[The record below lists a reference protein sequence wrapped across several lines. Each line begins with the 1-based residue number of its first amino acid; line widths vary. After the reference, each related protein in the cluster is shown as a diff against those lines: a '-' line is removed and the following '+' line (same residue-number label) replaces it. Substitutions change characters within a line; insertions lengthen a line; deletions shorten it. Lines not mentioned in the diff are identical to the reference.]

1 MPAVKKAQAADF
13 KQLLDEWQTAFPE
26 GDNYLE
32 GRPECAL
39 RWLLGMWLEKDPAGF
54 LKVITD
60 PDFNYSYWGA
70 QVLVRLMPGK
80 AVELLSGPG
89 HGELNE
95 YFAESLVRALAE
107 ENPAL
112 YLRLNPDG
120 TFEVNPGHHSSGYD
134 DWGIAIA
141 NLAKTDP
148 LAAANACLRWK
159 GFNAPSTISGAL
171 QAVAAAWKPGDPPM
185 TEWIQGIADPQMR
198 NFATH
203 ARLCALAEKD
213 PHAALAELYSLK
225 LEDAE
230 RIDAPWEILKQ
241 LAKADLIGALKLMKD
256 TEGFFSQHEWGPFA
270 ESSAEEDVRKT
281 ANPFSRLN
289 PGGYSSNDPDD
300 NGVRFAVLSTA
311 AENLPEDPNQFF
323 SALHQLAA
331 DMNAADNPW
340 QRRVEANLI
349 RLKSNQWSA
358 TECLTVAGMWAAEMK
373 GARDEP
379 TMQQLAVRAVHADPE
394 QTLAVLE
401 QLPESA
407 QPSFAAELI
416 KQLPAA
422 DPQQR
427 IELIPYLA
435 ESQWDEK
442 LGESLGTHGGDYAA
456 AIASLPAATTLGAR
470 RAFMKQWGEQDP
482 EAAAAWLD
490 SLPDDAAAKPA
501 AAGLTA
507 AWADYDDEAATAW
520 ADALPDGPTRDG
532 AAASL
537 ADFFARSDPEEG
549 WLWAASIDDP
559 HTRAEAL
566 TSVGYYWRSKAPEDF
581 RAEMSKA
588 RQAASLPDRNFMFD
602 PPESPGINNPFQE

>member
-1 MPAVKKAQAADF
+1 MTAVKKAQPADF
-13 KQLLDEWQTAFPE
+13 PKLLDAWQAAFPD

-39 RWLLGMWLEKDPAGF
+39 RWLLGMWLAKDPAGF
-54 LKVITD
+54 LKVVTD
-60 PDFNYSYWGA
+60 PDFNYSYWAA

-80 AVELLSGPG
+80 AVELLSGPS
-89 HGELNE
+89 HEALNE
-95 YFAESLVRALAE
+95 YLTESLVRALAE

-120 TFEVNPGHHSSGYD
+120 TFEVTPGHHSSGYD

-159 GFNAPSTISGAL
+159 GFNAPSTISEAL
-171 QAVAAAWKPGDPPM
+171 LAVAAVWKTSDPPM
-185 TEWIQGIADPQMR
+185 KEWIQSIEDPQLR

-213 PHAALAELYSLK
+213 PHAALAELYSVK
-225 LEDAE
+225 LEAAE

-241 LAKADLIGALKLMKD
+241 LAKADLVGALKLMKD

-270 ESSAEEDVRKT
+270 ESSAEDNVRKT

-289 PGGYSSNDPDD
+289 PGGFSSNEPDN

-311 AENLPEDPNQFF
+311 AESLPVDPSQFF
-323 SALHQLAA
+323 AALHQLAA
-331 DMNAADNPW
+331 DMDANDNPW
-340 QRRVEANLI
+340 QRRIEANLI

-358 TECLTVAGMWAAEMK
+358 DECLTVANLWASEMK
-373 GARDEP
+373 GARDDP
-379 TMQQLAVRAVHADPE
+379 TMRELAVRAVHVDPE
-394 QTLAVLE
+394 LTLTALE

-416 KQLPAA
+416 KQLPASDA
-422 DPQQR
+422 AQR

-442 LGESLGTHGGDYAA
+442 LGESLGAHGGDYAA
-456 AIASLPAATTLGAR
+456 VIASLPAAITLGAR
-470 RAFMKQWGEQDP
+470 REFMKQWGEQDP

-501 AAGLTA
+501 AAGLAA
-507 AWADYDDEAATAW
+507 AWAGYDDEAATAW

-537 ADFFARSDPEEG
+537 ADFFARSDPEEA
-549 WLWAASIDDP
+549 WQWASSIDDP
-559 HTRAEAL
+559 VTYAEAL
-566 TSVGYYWRSKAPEDF
+566 TSVGYCWRSKAPEDF

-588 RQAASLPDRNFMFD
+588 RQAAGLPDRNFMFD
-602 PPESPGINNPFQE
+602 PPPPDFDDPFKP